1 MFHTL
6 QDGADYPY
14 ETLKYYCDLW
24 EEQEIRKQKRN
35 KFLKIF
41 LLCAM
46 VIGAITLIAY
56 HWDNIAGNTEVIASL
71 ILLAVMCFLVFY
83 AGYTRG
89 MEKRKK

>member
-24 EEQEIRKQKRN
+24 EEYEIRKQKRK

-41 LLCAM
+41 LLCAA
-46 VIGAITLIAY
+46 VIGAIALIVY
-56 HWDNIAGNTEVIASL
+56 Q
-71 ILLAVMCFLVFY
+71 
-83 AGYTRG
+83 
-89 MEKRKK
+89 